1 MKIGSVEKYQ
11 SLFILGSVGFGLILG
26 QITIIQNYAALFIVP
41 FLMVMLYGI
50 FLQVPLNQLRNS
62 FKNWKFAAVS
72 GSMNFIFNPLL
83 AFVLGYLFLGDTPA
97 LWIGFIMLMV
107 TPCTDWYLLF
117 TGIAR
122 GNVPLSASIL
132 PMNLI
137 LQLLLLP
144 VYLLIFAGTIA
155 TIDSGLLLESVFLV
169 LFIPF
174 FISLLTKMTIPEIKG
189 EYWLEKRIFPKLD
202 HLQFSFLNLAIIAM
216 FASQGEQLVQNPL
229 VLLKLITPVLL
240 FFVIV
245 FITGQMVGRF
255 LRFSYQDTASLNL
268 TTLARNSP
276 IVLAIALMAFPE
288 EPLIALALVIG
299 PLIELPVL
307 GIMSN
312 TLLLIRKRW
321 ITSDDSYVKIEV
333 AHEL

>member
-1 MKIGSVEKYQ
+1 VGIIEKYQ
-11 SLFILGSVGFGLILG
+11 SFFILGSVVIGLIFG
-26 QITIIQNYAALFIVP
+26 QSTTVQNYAALFIVP

-50 FLQVPLNQLRNS
+50 FLQVPLSQLNKS
-62 FKNWKFAAVS
+62 FKNWRFASVAAS
-72 GSMNFIFNPLL
+72 INFIFNPLL
-83 AFVLGYLFLGDTPA
+83 AFALGFLFLSDVPA

-122 GNVPLSASIL
+122 GNVPLSAFIL

-144 VYLLIFAGTIA
+144 VYLLTFAGTIA
-155 TIDSGLLLESVFLV
+155 TIDSSLLLESVLLV
-169 LFIPF
+169 LFVPF
-174 FISLLTKMTIPEIKG
+174 LMSLITKTTIPGLKG
-189 EYWLEKRIFPKLD
+189 EYWLEQKIFPKLD
-202 HLQFSFLNLAIIAM
+202 HVQFSFLNLAIISM
-216 FASQGEQLVQNPL
+216 FASQGGSLVRNPL
-229 VLLKLITPVLL
+229 ILLKLIPPVLL

-245 FITGQMVGRF
+245 FIVGQVVGRY

-276 IVLAIALMAFPE
+276 IVLAIALTAFPG

-307 GIMSN
+307 GIISH
-312 TLLLIRKRW
+312 TLLRLRKRW
-321 ITSDDSYVKIEV
+321 V
-333 AHEL
+333 AEDVST

>member
-1 MKIGSVEKYQ
+1 MGSIEKYQ
-11 SLFILGSVGFGLILG
+11 SLFILLSVFVGLILG
-26 QITIIQNYAALFIVP
+26 QVPFFKDHAAFFIVP

-50 FLQVPLNQLRNS
+50 FLQVPLGHLRDS
-62 FKNWKFAAVS
+62 FRNWRFAAVS
-72 GSMNFIFNPLL
+72 GAVNFIFNPLL
-83 AFVLGYLFLGDTPA
+83 AFVLGFLFLRDVPA

-117 TGIAR
+117 TGLSR

-137 LQLLLLP
+137 LQLILLP

-155 TIDSGLLLESVFLV
+155 AINPLTLLESVVLV

-174 FISLLTKMTIPEIKG
+174 FLSLVSKAVLPGMKG
-189 EYWLEKRIFPKLD
+189 EYWLEEKVFPKLG
-202 HLQFSFLNLAIIAM
+202 HLQFSFLNLAIISM
-216 FASQGEQLVQNPL
+216 FASQGEYLVRNPL
-229 VLLKLITPVLL
+229 VLLKLIPPVLL
-240 FFVIV
+240 FFTIV
-245 FITGQMVGRF
+245 FIVGQVIGRK
-255 LRFSYQDTASLNL
+255 LLFSYEDTASLNL

-276 IVLAIALMAFPE
+276 IVLAIALTAFPE

-307 GIMSN
+307 GVISHA
-312 TLLLIRKRW
+312 LLRIRKRW
-321 ITSDDSYVKIEV
+321 GGEDE
-333 AHEL
+333 AA

>member
-1 MKIGSVEKYQ
+1 MGVIEKYQ
-11 SLFILGSVGFGLILG
+11 SFFILGSVVIGLILG
-26 QITIIQNYAALFIVP
+26 QSTTIQNYAALFIVP

-50 FLQVPLNQLRNS
+50 FLQVPLSQLNKS
-62 FKNWKFAAVS
+62 FKNWRFASVS
-72 GSMNFIFNPLL
+72 ASINFIFNPLL
-83 AFVLGYLFLGDTPA
+83 AFALGFLFLRDVPA

-122 GNVPLSASIL
+122 GNVHLSASIL

-144 VYLLIFAGTIA
+144 LYLLLFAGSIA
-155 TIDSGLLLESVFLV
+155 NIDPALLMESVILV

-174 FISLLTKMTIPEIKG
+174 IFSLVSKAVVPGIKG
-189 EYWLEKRIFPKLD
+189 EYWLEKKVFPKLE
-202 HLQFSFLNLAIIAM
+202 LVQFMFLNLAIISM

-229 VLLKLITPVLL
+229 ILLKLITPVLL

-245 FITGQMVGRF
+245 FIVGQMIGRYIG
-255 LRFSYQDTASLNL
+255 FSYQDTASLNL

-276 IVLAIALMAFPE
+276 IV
-288 EPLIALALVIG
+288 
-299 PLIELPVL
+299 
-307 GIMSN
+307 
-312 TLLLIRKRW
+312 
-321 ITSDDSYVKIEV
+321 
-333 AHEL
+333 

>member
-1 MKIGSVEKYQ
+1 MDSIEKYQ
-11 SLFILGSVGFGLILG
+11 PFFILGSVVFGLFLG
-26 QITIIQNYAALFIVP
+26 QISIIQNYAGFFIIP

-50 FLQVPLNQLRNS
+50 FLQVPLHQLKNS
-62 FKNWKFAAVS
+62 LKNWKFARVS
-72 GSMNFIFNPLL
+72 ASINFIFNPLL
-83 AFVLGYLFLGDTPA
+83 AFVLGFFFLKDTPT
-97 LWIGFIMLMV
+97 LWIGFIMLIV

-155 TIDSGLLLESVFLV
+155 TIDSRLLLESVLLV
-169 LFIPF
+169 LFVPF
-174 FISLLTKMTIPEIKG
+174 LMNLITKKSVPILKG
-189 EYWLEKRIFPKLD
+189 EYWLEEQIFPKLD
-202 HLQFSFLNLAIIAM
+202 HVQFSFLNLAVVAM
-216 FASQGEQLVQNPL
+216 FASQGEQLIQNPQI
-229 VLLKLITPVLL
+229 LLKLLTPILL

-245 FITGQMVGRF
+245 FVVGQMVGRY
-255 LRFSYQDTASLNL
+255 LDFSYEDTASLNL

-276 IVLAIALMAFPE
+276 IALAIALTAFPE

-307 GIMSN
+307 AIISH
-312 TLLLIRKRW
+312 TLLRIRSVWLNKDGD
-321 ITSDDSYVKIEV
+321 I
-333 AHEL
+333 A

>member
-1 MKIGSVEKYQ
+1 MVNIEKYQ
-11 SLFILGSVGFGLILG
+11 SFFILGSVVVGLILG
-26 QITIIQNYAALFIVP
+26 QNKIIQNDAAFFIIP
-41 FLMVMLYGI
+41 FLMIMLYGL
-50 FLQVPLNQLRNS
+50 FLEVPLSHLRSS
-62 FKNWKFAAVS
+62 FKNWKFASVS
-72 GSMNFIFNPLL
+72 AGINFIFNPLL
-83 AFVLGYLFLGDTPA
+83 AFVLGFIFLRDVPA

-122 GNVPLSASIL
+122 GNVPLSACIL

-155 TIDSGLLLESVFLV
+155 TIDTGLLIESVFLV
-169 LFIPF
+169 LFVPF
-174 FISLLTKMTIPEIKG
+174 LMSLITKKTIPMFKG
-189 EYWLEKRIFPKLD
+189 DYWLEEKIFPKLD
-202 HLQFSFLNLAIIAM
+202 DLQFSFLNLAIISM

-229 VLLKLITPVLL
+229 ILLKLFLPVIL

-245 FITGQMVGRF
+245 FITGQIVGRY
-255 LRFSYQDTASLNL
+255 LNFSYQDTASLNL

-276 IVLAIALMAFPE
+276 IVLAIVLAAFPD

-307 GIMSN
+307 GIISH
-312 TLLLIRKRW
+312 TLLWIRKGW
-321 ITSDDSYVKIEV
+321 LKT
-333 AHEL
+333 

>member
-1 MKIGSVEKYQ
+1 VGTIEKYQ
-11 SLFILGSVGFGLILG
+11 SFFILGSVVIGLIIG
-26 QITIIQNYAALFIVP
+26 QSTTVQNYAALFIVP

-50 FLQVPLNQLRNS
+50 FLQVPLSQLKNS
-62 FKNWKFAAVS
+62 FRNWRFASVS
-72 GSMNFIFNPLL
+72 ASINFIFNPLL
-83 AFVLGYLFLGDTPA
+83 AFALGFLFLSDVPA

-122 GNVPLSASIL
+122 GNVSLSASIL

-155 TIDSGLLLESVFLV
+155 TIDSALLLESVLLV
-169 LFIPF
+169 LFVPF
-174 FISLLTKMTIPEIKG
+174 LMSLITKTTIPGLKG
-189 EYWLEKRIFPKLD
+189 EYWLEEKVFPKLD
-202 HLQFSFLNLAIIAM
+202 HVQFSFLNLAIISM
-216 FASQGEQLVQNPL
+216 FASQGGSLVQNPL
-229 VLLKLITPVLL
+229 VLLKLIPPVLL

-245 FITGQMVGRF
+245 FIVGQVVGRH

-276 IVLAIALMAFPE
+276 IVLAIALTAFPE

-307 GIMSN
+307 GIISH
-312 TLLLIRKRW
+312 TLLRLRKRW
-321 ITSDDSYVKIEV
+321 AGEDVST
-333 AHEL
+333 

>member
-1 MKIGSVEKYQ
+1 MVNLEKYQ
-11 SLFILGSVGFGLILG
+11 SFFILGSVIVGLVIG
-26 QITIIQNYAALFIVP
+26 QNTIIQNYAAFFIVP
-41 FLMVMLYGI
+41 FLMIMLYGI
-50 FLQVPLNQLRNS
+50 FLQIPLNQLGNS
-62 FKNWKFAAVS
+62 FKNWKFASVS
-72 GSMNFIFNPLL
+72 ASINFIFNPLL
-83 AFVLGYLFLGDTPA
+83 AFVLGFVFLRDVPP

-137 LQLLLLP
+137 LQLILLP
-144 VYLLIFAGTIA
+144 LYLLIFAGTIA
-155 TIDSGLLLESVFLV
+155 TINIGLLLESVLLV
-169 LFIPF
+169 LLIPF
-174 FISLLTKMTIPEIKG
+174 LMSLITKKAVPVLKG
-189 EYWLEKRIFPKLD
+189 EYWLEENIFPKLD

-229 VLLKLITPVLL
+229 ILLKLVPPVLL

-245 FITGQMVGRF
+245 FIVGQMVGRY
-255 LRFSYQDTASLNL
+255 LNFSYQDTASLNL

-276 IVLAIALMAFPE
+276 IVLAIALTAFPD

-307 GIMSN
+307 GIISH
-312 TLLLIRKRW
+312 TLLWIRKGRLKE
-321 ITSDDSYVKIEV
+321 SDDST
-333 AHEL
+333 

>member
-1 MKIGSVEKYQ
+1 VGTIEKYQ
-11 SLFILGSVGFGLILG
+11 SFFILGSVVIGLILG
-26 QITIIQNYAALFIVP
+26 QSTTVQNYAALFIVP

-50 FLQVPLNQLRNS
+50 FLQVPLSQLGNS
-62 FKNWKFAAVS
+62 FKNWRFASVS
-72 GSMNFIFNPLL
+72 GSINFIFNPLL
-83 AFVLGYLFLGDTPA
+83 AFVLGFLFLRDVPA

-155 TIDSGLLLESVFLV
+155 TIDSALLLESVLLV
-169 LFIPF
+169 LFVPF
-174 FISLLTKMTIPEIKG
+174 LMSIIAKMTIPGLKG
-189 EYWLEKRIFPKLD
+189 EYWLEEKIFPKLD
-202 HLQFSFLNLAIIAM
+202 HLQFSFLNLAIISM
-216 FASQGEQLVQNPL
+216 FASQGESLVQNPL
-229 VLLKLITPVLL
+229 ILLKLIPPVLL

-245 FITGQMVGRF
+245 FIAGQVVGRY
-255 LRFSYQDTASLNL
+255 LRFSYKDTASLNL

-276 IVLAIALMAFPE
+276 IVLAIALTAFPE

-307 GIMSN
+307 GIISHI
-312 TLLLIRKRW
+312 LLRIRKMW
-321 ITSDDSYVKIEV
+321 VGEDVST
-333 AHEL
+333 

>member
-1 MKIGSVEKYQ
+1 MSSIEKYQ
-11 SLFILGSVGFGLILG
+11 SFFILMSVALGLILG
-26 QITIIQNYAALFIVP
+26 QSAIVRDYADLFIVP
-41 FLMVMLYGI
+41 FLMVMLLGI
-50 FLQVPLNQLRNS
+50 FLQVPLRQLGNS
-62 FKNWKFAAVS
+62 FKNWRFAGISAS
-72 GSMNFIFNPLL
+72 INFIFNPIL
-83 AFVLGYLFLGDTPA
+83 AFSLGFLFLRDTPA

-137 LQLLLLP
+137 LQLVLLP
-144 VYLLIFAGTIA
+144 VYLLIFAGSIA
-155 TIDSGLLLESVFLV
+155 TIDPALLMESVILV

-174 FISLLTKMTIPEIKG
+174 IFSLVSKTFVPRLKG
-189 EYWLEKRIFPKLD
+189 EYWLEKKVFPKLEYV
-202 HLQFSFLNLAIIAM
+202 QFLFLNLAIISM

-229 VLLKLITPVLL
+229 MLLKLITPVLI

-245 FITGQMVGRF
+245 FIVGQMIGRYIG
-255 LRFSYQDTASLNL
+255 FSYQDTASLNL

-276 IVLAIALMAFPE
+276 IVLAIALTAFPQ
-288 EPLIALALVIG
+288 EPLISLALVIG

-307 GIMSN
+307 GIIAHI
-312 TLLLIRKRW
+312 LLWVRKGW
-321 ITSDDSYVKIEV
+321 VCEDEV
-333 AHEL
+333 C

>member
-1 MKIGSVEKYQ
+1 VGTIEKYQ
-11 SLFILGSVGFGLILG
+11 SFFILGSVAIGLILG
-26 QITIIQNYAALFIVP
+26 QSTTIQNYAALFIVP

-50 FLQVPLNQLRNS
+50 FLQVPLSQLKNS
-62 FKNWKFAAVS
+62 FKNWKFASVS
-72 GSMNFIFNPLL
+72 AGINFIFNPLL
-83 AFVLGYLFLGDTPA
+83 AFALGSLFLSDVPA

-144 VYLLIFAGTIA
+144 VYLLISAGTIA
-155 TIDSGLLLESVFLV
+155 TIDPALLLESVLLV
-169 LFIPF
+169 LFVPF
-174 FISLLTKMTIPEIKG
+174 LMSIITKTTIPGLKG
-189 EYWLEKRIFPKLD
+189 EYWLEEKIFPKLD
-202 HLQFSFLNLAIIAM
+202 HVQFSFLNLAIISM
-216 FASQGEQLVQNPL
+216 FASQGGYIVQNPL
-229 VLLKLITPVLL
+229 VLLKLILPVLL

-245 FITGQMVGRF
+245 FIVGQVVGRY

-276 IVLAIALMAFPE
+276 IVLAIALTAFPE

-307 GIMSN
+307 GVISH
-312 TLLLIRKRW
+312 TLLRLRKRW
-321 ITSDDSYVKIEV
+321 VGEDVGN
-333 AHEL
+333 

>member
-1 MKIGSVEKYQ
+1 MGAIEKYQ
-11 SLFILGSVGFGLILG
+11 SFFILGSVIVGLILG
-26 QITIIQNYAALFIVP
+26 QSTIIQNYAALFIVP

-50 FLQVPLNQLRNS
+50 FLQVPLSQLKNS
-62 FKNWKFAAVS
+62 FKNWRFASVS
-72 GSMNFIFNPLL
+72 AIINFIFNPLL
-83 AFVLGYLFLGDTPA
+83 AFILGFMFLSDVPA

-144 VYLLIFAGTIA
+144 VYLLIFAGSIA
-155 TIDSGLLLESVFLV
+155 TIDPVLLLESVLLV
-169 LFIPF
+169 LFVPF
-174 FISLLTKMTIPEIKG
+174 VLSLITKATIPGLKG
-189 EYWLEKRIFPKLD
+189 EYWLEQKIFPKLD
-202 HLQFSFLNLAIIAM
+202 HVQFSFLNLAIIAM
-216 FASQGEQLVQNPL
+216 FASQGGSLVQNPL
-229 VLLKLITPVLL
+229 ILLKLIPPVLL

-245 FITGQMVGRF
+245 FIVGQMVGRY
-255 LRFSYQDTASLNL
+255 LHFSYEDTASLNL

-276 IVLAIALMAFPE
+276 IVLAIALTAFPE

-307 GIMSN
+307 GVISH
-312 TLLLIRKRW
+312 TLLRIRSRW
-321 ITSDDSYVKIEV
+321 LNDQIVI
-333 AHEL
+333 

>member
-1 MKIGSVEKYQ
+1 MSVA
-11 SLFILGSVGFGLILG
+11 LGLILG
-26 QITIIQNYAALFIVP
+26 QSGIIRDYADLFIVP
-41 FLMVMLYGI
+41 SLMVMLFGI
-50 FLQVPLNQLRNS
+50 FLQVPLRQLRNS
-62 FKNWKFAAVS
+62 FKNWRFAGISA
-72 GSMNFIFNPLL
+72 GINFIFNPIL
-83 AFVLGYLFLGDTPA
+83 AFSLGFLFLRDTPA

-144 VYLLIFAGTIA
+144 LYLLLFAGSIA
-155 TIDSGLLLESVFLV
+155 TIDPALLMESVILV

-174 FISLLTKMTIPEIKG
+174 TFSLASKAVVPGIKG
-189 EYWLEKRIFPKLD
+189 EYWLEKKVFPKLE
-202 HLQFSFLNLAIIAM
+202 LVQFMFLNLAIMSM

-229 VLLKLITPVLL
+229 ILLKLITPVLL

-245 FITGQMVGRF
+245 FIVGQMIGRYIG
-255 LRFSYQDTASLNL
+255 FSYQDTASLNL

-276 IVLAIALMAFPE
+276 IVLAIALTAFPE

-307 GIMSN
+307 GFIAHV
-312 TLLLIRKRW
+312 LLWVRKVWVCEECR
-321 ITSDDSYVKIEV
+321 
-333 AHEL
+333 

>member
-1 MKIGSVEKYQ
+1 MVNIEKYQ
-11 SLFILGSVGFGLILG
+11 SFFILGSVIAGLILG
-26 QITIIQNYAALFIVP
+26 QNTTVRNYAASFIVP
-41 FLMVMLYGI
+41 FLMIMLYGI

-62 FKNWKFAAVS
+62 FKNWKFASVS
-72 GSMNFIFNPLL
+72 GGINFIFNPLL
-83 AFVLGYLFLGDTPA
+83 AFVLGFIFLRDVPA

-137 LQLLLLP
+137 LQLILLP

-155 TIDSGLLLESVFLV
+155 TIDIGILFESVLLV
-169 LFIPF
+169 LFVPF
-174 FISLLTKMTIPEIKG
+174 LMSPITKKTIPILKG

-202 HLQFSFLNLAIIAM
+202 HLQFSFLNLAIISM

-229 VLLKLITPVLL
+229 ILLKLILPVLL

-245 FITGQMVGRF
+245 FITGQIVGRY
-255 LRFSYQDTASLNL
+255 LNFSYQDTASLNL

-276 IVLAIALMAFPE
+276 IVLAIALTAFPE
-288 EPLIALALVIG
+288 EPFIALALVIG

-307 GIMSN
+307 GIISHA
-312 TLLLIRKRW
+312 LLWIRKVSLKE
-321 ITSDDSYVKIEV
+321 SDDSI
-333 AHEL
+333 

>member
-1 MKIGSVEKYQ
+1 MGIIEKYQ
-11 SLFILGSVGFGLILG
+11 SFFILGSVVIGLIIG
-26 QITIIQNYAALFIVP
+26 QSTTVQNYAALFIVP

-50 FLQVPLNQLRNS
+50 FLQVPLSQLNKS
-62 FKNWKFAAVS
+62 FKNWRFASVAAS
-72 GSMNFIFNPLL
+72 INFIFNPLL
-83 AFVLGYLFLGDTPA
+83 AFALGFLFLSDVPA

-122 GNVPLSASIL
+122 GNVPLSAFIL

-144 VYLLIFAGTIA
+144 VYLLTFAGTIA
-155 TIDSGLLLESVFLV
+155 TIDSSLLLESVLLV
-169 LFIPF
+169 LFVPF
-174 FISLLTKMTIPEIKG
+174 LMSLITKTTIPGLKG
-189 EYWLEKRIFPKLD
+189 EYWLEQKIFPKLD
-202 HLQFSFLNLAIIAM
+202 HVQFSFLNLAIISM
-216 FASQGEQLVQNPL
+216 FASQGGSLVRNPL
-229 VLLKLITPVLL
+229 ILLKLIPPVLL

-245 FITGQMVGRF
+245 FIVGQVVGRY

-276 IVLAIALMAFPE
+276 IVLAIALTAFPG

-307 GIMSN
+307 GIISH
-312 TLLLIRKRW
+312 TLLRLRKRW
-321 ITSDDSYVKIEV
+321 V
-333 AHEL
+333 AEDVST

>member
-1 MKIGSVEKYQ
+1 MNPIEKYQ
-11 SLFILGSVGFGLILG
+11 SVFILMSVALGLILG
-26 QITIIQNYAALFIVP
+26 QSMLARNYAALFIVP
-41 FLMVMLYGI
+41 FLMVMLLGI
-50 FLQVPLNQLRNS
+50 FLQVPLKQLRNS
-62 FKNWKFAAVS
+62 FKNWKFAGISA
-72 GSMNFIFNPLL
+72 GINFMFNPLL
-83 AFVLGYLFLGDTPA
+83 AFSLGFLFLRDTPA

-137 LQLLLLP
+137 LQLVLLP

-155 TIDSGLLLESVFLV
+155 TIDPTLLVQSVILV
-169 LFIPF
+169 LLIPF
-174 FISLLTKMTIPEIKG
+174 VGSLVTKAAVPSIKG
-189 EYWLEKRIFPKLD
+189 EYWLQEKIFPKLD
-202 HLQFSFLNLAIIAM
+202 HVQFLFLNLAIISM

-229 VLLKLITPVLL
+229 ILLKLITPVLL

-245 FITGQMVGRF
+245 FIVGQIVGRY
-255 LRFSYQDTASLNL
+255 LGFSYQDTVSLNL

-276 IVLAIALMAFPE
+276 IVLAIALTAFPE

-307 GIMSN
+307 GIVSH
-312 TLLLIRKRW
+312 TLLWIRKW
-321 ITSDDSYVKIEV
+321 WGCKDEV
-333 AHEL
+333 C

>member
-1 MKIGSVEKYQ
+1 MEKAKYMSSIEKYQ
-11 SLFILGSVGFGLILG
+11 SVFILTSVVSGLILG
-26 QITIIQNYAALFIVP
+26 HIPIIQKYAGFFIVP

-50 FLQVPLNQLRNS
+50 FLQVPLHQLKNS
-62 FKNWKFAAVS
+62 FKNWKFAKVS
-72 GSMNFIFNPLL
+72 ASINFIFNPLL
-83 AFVLGYLFLGDTPA
+83 AFVLGFFFLKDTPT

-137 LQLLLLP
+137 LQLILLP
-144 VYLLIFAGTIA
+144 IYLLIFTGTIA
-155 TIDSGLLLESVFLV
+155 TIDSSLLIESVLLV

-174 FISLLTKMTIPEIKG
+174 SLSLISKITVPKIKG
-189 EYWLEKRIFPKLD
+189 EYWLEESIFPKLD
-202 HLQFSFLNLAIIAM
+202 HVQFSFLNLAIISM
-216 FASQGEQLVQNPL
+216 FASQGEQLIQNPL
-229 VLLKLITPVLL
+229 ILLELLTPILL
-240 FFVIV
+240 FFIIV
-245 FITGQMVGRF
+245 FIVGQIVGRY
-255 LRFSYQDTASLNL
+255 LGFSYKDTASLNL

-276 IVLAIALMAFPE
+276 IVLAIALTAFPE

-307 GIMSN
+307 GIISH
-312 TLLLIRKRW
+312 TLLWIRKGW
-321 ITSDDSYVKIEV
+321 GC
-333 AHEL
+333 

>member
-1 MKIGSVEKYQ
+1 MDPIEKYQ
-11 SLFILGSVGFGLILG
+11 SVFILMSVALGLIFG
-26 QITIIQNYAALFIVP
+26 QSMLARNYAALFIVP
-41 FLMVMLYGI
+41 FLMVMLLGI
-50 FLQVPLNQLRNS
+50 FLQVPLKQLRNS
-62 FKNWKFAAVS
+62 FKNWKFAGISA
-72 GSMNFIFNPLL
+72 GINFMFNPLL
-83 AFVLGYLFLGDTPA
+83 AFSLGFLFLRDTPA

-137 LQLLLLP
+137 LQLVLLP

-155 TIDSGLLLESVFLV
+155 TIDPTLLMQSVILV
-169 LFIPF
+169 LLIPF
-174 FISLLTKMTIPEIKG
+174 VGSLVTKAAVPSIKG
-189 EYWLEKRIFPKLD
+189 EYWLQEKIFPKLD
-202 HLQFSFLNLAIIAM
+202 HVQFLFLNLAIISM

-229 VLLKLITPVLL
+229 ILLKLITPVLL

-245 FITGQMVGRF
+245 FIVGQIVGRY
-255 LRFSYQDTASLNL
+255 LGFSYQDTVSLNL

-276 IVLAIALMAFPE
+276 IVLAIALTAFPE

-307 GIMSN
+307 GIVSH
-312 TLLLIRKRW
+312 TLLWIRKW
-321 ITSDDSYVKIEV
+321 
-333 AHEL
+333 

>member
-1 MKIGSVEKYQ
+1 MGAIEKYQ
-11 SLFILGSVGFGLILG
+11 SFFILGSVVVGLILG
-26 QITIIQNYAALFIVP
+26 QSTTIQNYAALFIVP

-50 FLQVPLNQLRNS
+50 FLQVPLSQLNKS
-62 FKNWKFAAVS
+62 FKNWRFASVS
-72 GSMNFIFNPLL
+72 ASINFIFNPLL
-83 AFVLGYLFLGDTPA
+83 AFALGFLFLRDVPA

-144 VYLLIFAGTIA
+144 FYLLIFAGTIA
-155 TIDSGLLLESVFLV
+155 TIDTGLLIESVLLV
-169 LFIPF
+169 LFVPF
-174 FISLLTKMTIPEIKG
+174 AMSLITKTTIPKIKG
-189 EYWLEKRIFPKLD
+189 EYWLEQKIFPRLD
-202 HLQFSFLNLAIIAM
+202 HVQFTFLNLAIISM
-216 FASQGEQLVQNPL
+216 FASQGGSLVQNPL
-229 VLLKLITPVLL
+229 ILLKLIPPVLL
-240 FFVIV
+240 FFIIV
-245 FITGQMVGRF
+245 FIVGQMTGRY
-255 LRFSYQDTASLNL
+255 LRFSYEDTASLNL

-276 IVLAIALMAFPE
+276 IVLAIALTAFPE

-307 GIMSN
+307 GIISH
-312 TLLLIRKRW
+312 TLLRIRKGW
-321 ITSDDSYVKIEV
+321 VGEEAVD
-333 AHEL
+333 

>member
-1 MKIGSVEKYQ
+1 MGAIEKYQ
-11 SLFILGSVGFGLILG
+11 SFFILGSVVVGLILG
-26 QITIIQNYAALFIVP
+26 QSTTIQNYAALFIVP

-50 FLQVPLNQLRNS
+50 FLQVPLSQLKNS
-62 FKNWKFAAVS
+62 FKNWRFASVS
-72 GSMNFIFNPLL
+72 ASINFIFNPLL
-83 AFVLGYLFLGDTPA
+83 AFALGFLFLSDVPA

-144 VYLLIFAGTIA
+144 VYLLIFAETIA
-155 TIDSGLLLESVFLV
+155 AIDPVLLLESVLLV
-169 LFIPF
+169 LFVPF
-174 FISLLTKMTIPEIKG
+174 SISLITKTAIPGLKG
-189 EYWLEKRIFPKLD
+189 EYWLEQKIFPKLD
-202 HLQFSFLNLAIIAM
+202 HVQFSFLNLAIIAM
-216 FASQGEQLVQNPL
+216 FASQGGSLVQNPL
-229 VLLKLITPVLL
+229 ILLKLIPPVLL

-245 FITGQMVGRF
+245 FIVGQMVGRY
-255 LRFSYQDTASLNL
+255 LRFSYEDTASLNL

-276 IVLAIALMAFPE
+276 IVLAIALTAFPE

-307 GIMSN
+307 GIISH
-312 TLLLIRKRW
+312 TLLRIRSIW
-321 ITSDDSYVKIEV
+321 VNDEITT
-333 AHEL
+333 

>member
-1 MKIGSVEKYQ
+1 MGAIEKYQ
-11 SLFILGSVGFGLILG
+11 SFFILGSVVVGLILG
-26 QITIIQNYAALFIVP
+26 QSTTIQNYAALFIVP

-50 FLQVPLNQLRNS
+50 FLQVPLSQLNKS
-62 FKNWKFAAVS
+62 FKNWRFASVS
-72 GSMNFIFNPLL
+72 ASINFIFNPLL
-83 AFVLGYLFLGDTPA
+83 AFALGFLFLRDVPA

-144 VYLLIFAGTIA
+144 FYLLIFAGTIA
-155 TIDSGLLLESVFLV
+155 TIDTGLLIESVLLV
-169 LFIPF
+169 LFVPF
-174 FISLLTKMTIPEIKG
+174 AMSLITKTTIPKIKG
-189 EYWLEKRIFPKLD
+189 EYWLEQKIFPRLD
-202 HLQFSFLNLAIIAM
+202 HVQFTFLNLAIISM
-216 FASQGEQLVQNPL
+216 FASQGGSLVQNPL
-229 VLLKLITPVLL
+229 ILLKLIPPVLL
-240 FFVIV
+240 FFIIV
-245 FITGQMVGRF
+245 FIVGQMIGRY
-255 LRFSYQDTASLNL
+255 LRFSYEDTASLNL

-276 IVLAIALMAFPE
+276 IVLAIALTAFPE

-307 GIMSN
+307 GIISN
-312 TLLLIRKRW
+312 TLLRIRNK
-321 ITSDDSYVKIEV
+321 YVKEDGNSV
-333 AHEL
+333 

>member
-1 MKIGSVEKYQ
+1 MNSVEKYQ
-11 SLFILGSVGFGLILG
+11 SIFILISVFIGLILG
-26 QITIIQNYAALFIVP
+26 QSPLARNYAALFIVP
-41 FLMVMLYGI
+41 FLMVMLFGI
-50 FLQVPLNQLRNS
+50 FLQVPLRQLRNS
-62 FKNWKFAAVS
+62 FKNWRFAGISA
-72 GSMNFIFNPLL
+72 GINFIFNPLL
-83 AFVLGYLFLGDTPA
+83 AFTLGFLFLSDTPS

-137 LQLLLLP
+137 LQLILLPLYLLL
-144 VYLLIFAGTIA
+144 FAGTIA
-155 TIDSGLLLESVFLV
+155 TINPTLLMESVVLV
-169 LFIPF
+169 LLIPF
-174 FISLLTKMTIPEIKG
+174 TASLISKSVVPEIKG
-189 EYWLEKRIFPKLD
+189 EYWLQEKIFPNLD
-202 HLQFSFLNLAIIAM
+202 HVQFLFLNLAIISM

-229 VLLKLITPVLL
+229 ILLKLITPVLL

-245 FITGQMVGRF
+245 FVVGQIVGRY
-255 LRFSYQDTASLNL
+255 LGFSYQDTASLNL

-276 IVLAIALMAFPE
+276 VVLAIALTAFPD

-307 GIMSN
+307 GIVSH
-312 TLLLIRKRW
+312 TLLWIRK
-321 ITSDDSYVKIEV
+321 SVS
-333 AHEL
+333 

>member
-1 MKIGSVEKYQ
+1 MSSIEKYQ
-11 SLFILGSVGFGLILG
+11 SVFILISVAMGLALG
-26 QITIIQNYAALFIVP
+26 QSTIVRNYADIFIVP
-41 FLMVMLYGI
+41 FLMVMLIGI
-50 FLQVPLNQLRNS
+50 FLQVPLRQLGKS
-62 FKNWKFAAVS
+62 FQNWRFAGISA
-72 GSMNFIFNPLL
+72 GINFIFNPLL
-83 AFVLGYLFLGDTPA
+83 AFSLGFLFLGDTPA

-137 LQLLLLP
+137 LQLVLLP

-155 TIDSGLLLESVFLV
+155 TIDPSLLMQSVILV
-169 LFIPF
+169 LLIPF
-174 FISLLTKMTIPEIKG
+174 VASLVTKAVVPGIKG
-189 EYWLEKRIFPKLD
+189 EYWLEKKVFPKLD
-202 HLQFSFLNLAIIAM
+202 HVQFLFLNLAIVSM

-229 VLLKLITPVLL
+229 ILLKLITPVLL

-245 FITGQMVGRF
+245 FIAGQMVGRY
-255 LRFSYQDTASLNL
+255 LGFSYQDTASLNL

-276 IVLAIALMAFPE
+276 IVLAIALTAFPQ

-299 PLIELPVL
+299 PLIELPLL
-307 GIMSN
+307 GIIAH
-312 TLLLIRKRW
+312 TLLWVRNGWGCEDEIC
-321 ITSDDSYVKIEV
+321 
-333 AHEL
+333 

>member
-1 MKIGSVEKYQ
+1 MASIEKYQ
-11 SLFILGSVGFGLILG
+11 SFIILASVVTGLILG
-26 QITIIQNYAALFIVP
+26 QIPVIHNHAALFIVP
-41 FLMVMLYGI
+41 FLMVMLYGL
-50 FLQVPLNQLRNS
+50 FLQVPLSQLGNS
-62 FKNWKFAAVS
+62 FRNWKFAGVS
-72 GSMNFIFNPLL
+72 GSINFIFNPLL
-83 AFVLGYLFLGDTPA
+83 AFALGFLFLRDTPA

-155 TIDSGLLLESVFLV
+155 TIDSSLLIKSVILV

-174 FISLLTKMTIPEIKG
+174 ILSLVSKVVLPKAKG
-189 EYWLEKRIFPKLD
+189 EYWLEEKVFPKLD
-202 HLQFSFLNLAIIAM
+202 HVQFSFLNLAIISM
-216 FASQGEQLVQNPL
+216 FASQGEYLVQNPL
-229 VLLKLITPVLL
+229 ILLKLITPVLL

-245 FITGQMVGRF
+245 FIVGQIVGRY

-276 IVLAIALMAFPE
+276 IVLAIALTAFPE
-288 EPLIALALVIG
+288 EPLIALALVVG

-307 GIMSN
+307 GIISH
-312 TLLLIRKRW
+312 TLLWIRKGW
-321 ITSDDSYVKIEV
+321 VCDDETC
-333 AHEL
+333 

>member
-1 MKIGSVEKYQ
+1 MGTIEKYQ
-11 SLFILGSVGFGLILG
+11 SFFILGSVVIGLILG
-26 QITIIQNYAALFIVP
+26 QSTTVQNYAALFIVP

-50 FLQVPLNQLRNS
+50 FLQVPLSQLGNS
-62 FKNWKFAAVS
+62 FKNWRFASVS
-72 GSMNFIFNPLL
+72 GSINFIFNPLL
-83 AFVLGYLFLGDTPA
+83 AFVLGFLFLRDVPA

-155 TIDSGLLLESVFLV
+155 TIDSALLLESVLLV
-169 LFIPF
+169 LFVPF
-174 FISLLTKMTIPEIKG
+174 LMSIIAKMTIPGLKG
-189 EYWLEKRIFPKLD
+189 EYWLEEKIFPKLD
-202 HLQFSFLNLAIIAM
+202 HLQFSFLNLAIISM
-216 FASQGEQLVQNPL
+216 FASQGESLVQNPL
-229 VLLKLITPVLL
+229 ILLKLIPPVLL

-245 FITGQMVGRF
+245 FIAGQVVGRY
-255 LRFSYQDTASLNL
+255 LRFSYKDTASLNL

-276 IVLAIALMAFPE
+276 IVLAIALTAFPE

-307 GIMSN
+307 GIISHI
-312 TLLLIRKRW
+312 LLRIRKMW
-321 ITSDDSYVKIEV
+321 VGEDVST
-333 AHEL
+333 

>member
-1 MKIGSVEKYQ
+1 MQKEGSVIVSIEKYQ
-11 SLFILGSVGFGLILG
+11 SFIILASVAMGLILG
-26 QITIIQNYAALFIVP
+26 QVPFIHNYAALLIVP

-62 FKNWKFAAVS
+62 FRNWRFAAVS
-72 GSMNFIFNPLL
+72 GSINFIFNPLL
-83 AFVLGYLFLGDTPA
+83 AFVLGFLLLSDIPA

-117 TGIAR
+117 TGIAK

-144 VYLLIFAGTIA
+144 LYLLVFAGTIA
-155 TIDSGLLLESVFLV
+155 TIDPVLLIESVLLV

-174 FISLLTKMTIPEIKG
+174 LMSLVSKAVAPKVKG
-189 EYWLEKRIFPKLD
+189 EYWLEQKVFPRLD
-202 HLQFSFLNLAIIAM
+202 HVQFSFLNLAIISM
-216 FASQGEQLVQNPL
+216 FASQGEYLVQNPL
-229 VLLKLITPVLL
+229 LLLKLIPPVML
-240 FFVIV
+240 FFIIV
-245 FITGQMVGRF
+245 FFVGQIVGRY
-255 LRFSYQDTASLNL
+255 LRFSYEDTASLNL

-276 IVLAIALMAFPE
+276 IVLAIALTAFPE

-307 GIMSN
+307 GIISHV
-312 TLLLIRKRW
+312 LLRIRERRAVMNACPE
-321 ITSDDSYVKIEV
+321 D
-333 AHEL
+333 L